1 MLVYLSHQ
9 AFAKLW
15 RHLKLYSLTRKF
27 PTNQDYANHSV
38 AAPRSHGK
46 HKSLDE
52 DTPVGA
58 DFSTL
63 EYAIERK
70 ILEAPI
76 LELTYYVDVVGD
88 VPSLPHPVDAEPG
101 DIGNGDMGPEWGID
115 LVVRGGFLRYG
126 PWADRQR

>member
-1 MLVYLSHQ
+1 MYLSYQ

-15 RHLKLYSLTRKF
+15 RHLKLYAVTRRRF
-27 PTNQDYANHSV
+27 ANQDLPSQP
-38 AAPRSHGK
+38 APPSRGK

-52 DTPVGA
+52 EPPFGA
-58 DFSTL
+58 DF

-70 ILEAPI
+70 ILEAPV
-76 LELTYYVDVVGD
+76 LELTYYTDVVGD
-88 VPSLPHPVDAEPG
+88 VPAIPHPVDQEKG